1 MSRYSM
7 LAVAATVLG
16 TGGLHAQGGT
26 GGVVHT
32 APTPRVTITGVSGAS
47 SLSSWPGIAMSVD
60 SDAYVTVFAVTRTKG
75 SALPIQL
82 LAPARPGDARPI
94 KAGAAV
100 SQRRLNGEELLHLLH
115 YGSSP
120 MVVAFASRE
129 KPDLAS
135 FQAGSRWGRDL
146 LIDTL
151 AQSDRQVV
159 EILANTLFAR
169 GVPFNAMVSAPNNFA
184 TGEAGADSPLGKGP
198 ITVSQFER
206 SNGTLVDKWLDPV
219 IMTADLYQ
227 LGDGL
232 PFPLLYGVP
241 FTLKG
246 GARVSI
252 ERGANGAEYR
262 VAYWPQENRPPT
274 AEQRAGQATTGVPQ
288 STLITTPDKTS
299 STPKTAATPS
309 ADGVVRPP
317 GR

>member
-1 MSRYSM
+1 MEGHMSRYSM
-7 LAVAATVLG
+7 VAVAAALLG

-26 GGVVHT
+26 GAAVDA
-32 APTPRVTITGVSGAS
+32 APTPRVTITGVSAAS
-47 SLSSWPGIAMSVD
+47 SLSSWPGMTMSVD

-82 LAPARPGDARPI
+82 LAPARPADARPT
-94 KAGAAV
+94 KAGAAI

-120 MVVAFASRE
+120 MVIAFASRE
-129 KPDLAS
+129 KPDLAA

-169 GVPFNAMVSAPNNFA
+169 GVPFNALVSAPDNFA
-184 TGEAGADSPLGKGP
+184 TSEVDADSLLGKGP

-206 SNGTLVDKWLDPV
+206 GNGSLVDRLDPV
-219 IMTADLYQ
+219 IKTADVYQ
-227 LGDGL
+227 RSGALGPGAWL
-232 PFPLLYGVP
+232 GEP

-246 GARVSI
+246 GARASI
-252 ERGANGAEYR
+252 ARGANGAGYR
-262 VAYWPQENRPPT
+262 VTYWPQVDRPPT
-274 AEQRAGQATTGVPQ
+274 AEQKAGQKSDP
-288 STLITTPDKTS
+288 
-299 STPKTAATPS
+299 ATPPL
-309 ADGVVRPP
+309 PP
-317 GR
+317 K